1 MEDNGGL
8 TLAANTATLTDD
20 TWNTILKVSTQW
32 NNKND
37 YHATIT
43 DAQNLFGRTQFTL
56 LADVMIEEP
65 SSDKTKT
72 AMRSAFTIST
82 GSNRLHLLT
91 YDGKVG
97 YGVDGSTKGVSKNEI
112 SLGDIAI
119 GEWNAF
125 AFVYKETDGGN
136 GALTIYV
143 NGTKAGEI
151 ADIGFKLSEATDIA
165 ATVARNVGT
174 NYLLTGQYDNIVV
187 KPTAVSARS
196 AANET
201 AARREAKNP
210 STVAREELLAKIA
223 EIRAALQTDADNGIA
238 YATDKLESWQYTG
251 NKSGVADTLPE
262 LNDAL
267 AAADTLV
274 ADDAATT
281 EDLRSAASALDSQ
294 YAGLRTLPETNT
306 SIPGT
311 TGTVI
316 KADTGLPMQAHG
328 GSAMALKEGTG
339 DGCVNYDLDGD
350 GDITEGKAVYL
361 WFGEDKTNNT
371 RPVDGVRCYS
381 STDLYNWTDR
391 GTILYTQSTILPI
404 EEGTEKAIISSPG
417 ASGTGTTQDYNVM
430 QLSATNLE
438 TLKAWG
444 KLSAAPEGVTES
456 QFRNVKNFLRAYV
469 TEYEKAPTDLNDIS
483 WTAKSYDEEPIT
495 ATSLLYPDSQDDSV
509 RNVTTTRLQLAFET
523 LYGSYCV
530 TERPKMI
537 YNESTKQFVLI
548 WHADGP
554 LYNNDKLNSWVAGGC
569 VGNCPASR
577 YSRAMVGIATSDS
590 PFGPFTVQ
598 NVTRMNYDT
607 SLNASR
613 LGEARDMTVFVDTGV
628 DKNNDGADDA
638 YVIYSSEMNAK
649 LYVSLLNKDYTGLAA
664 EADQADATEF
674 AARIVSD
681 DSREAP
687 AVFKYNGYYYLLT
700 SGTDGWNSTAHIYY
714 RSKDMLSGW
723 EKVGNPAKNDTGK
736 MFNTQVTYVLPIDAE
751 AGKFIYMGDRWNG
764 DNLTD
769 SRTVWLPIQMN
780 TDNTVSVLGEQDWT
794 LDRLDQLL
802 PTTVN
807 TELPDVVWSDG
818 SNLPTEVS
826 VTTQGKTIT
835 SKVEWNA
842 DSLKNP
848 GTAAVTGKLTNC
860 NDLEISTTA
869 TVVPKNL
876 LYFANPQKESLALS
890 SDYIAIMNASADTL
904 KQDPAVNDGAYSA
917 EAGFGY
923 TGTAGTLRN
932 SNASIY
938 ESMRYAS
945 GTNSIT
951 YRFDNLT
958 GEDYTVY
965 VGMFNPTGWVESGKT
980 RLADI
985 KINGE
990 TLQTGY
996 NYYTSCTGKG
1006 DALAFT
1012 GLKSDADGVLTV
1024 EVAANANT
1032 TSAVQV
1038 SFIMVSGEVKTP
1050 EPAPETKTEVVKDT
1064 LTKDNIPQGIRWD
1077 GVERKNSELKA
1088 NARKDLRL

>member
-1 MEDNGGL
+1 M
-8 TLAANTATLTDD
+8 
-20 TWNTILKVSTQW
+20 
-32 NNKND
+32 
-37 YHATIT
+37 
-43 DAQNLFGRTQFTL
+43 
-56 LADVMIEEP
+56 
-65 SSDKTKT
+65 
-72 AMRSAFTIST
+72 
-82 GSNRLHLLT
+82 
-91 YDGKVG
+91 
-97 YGVDGSTKGVSKNEI
+97 
-112 SLGDIAI
+112 
-119 GEWNAF
+119 
-125 AFVYKETDGGN
+125 
-136 GALTIYV
+136 
-143 NGTKAGEI
+143 
-151 ADIGFKLSEATDIA
+151 
-165 ATVARNVGT
+165 
-174 NYLLTGQYDNIVV
+174 
-187 KPTAVSARS
+187 SARS

-223 EIRAALQTDADNGIA
+223 EIRAALQTDVDNGIV

-381 STDLYNWTDR
+381 STDLYNWTDH

-417 ASGTGTTQDYNVM
+417 ASGTGTTQNYNVM

-613 LGEARDMTVFVDTGV
+613 LGEA
-628 DKNNDGADDA
+628 
-638 YVIYSSEMNAK
+638 
-649 LYVSLLNKDYTGLAA
+649 
-664 EADQADATEF
+664 AT
-674 AARIVSD
+674 
-681 DSREAP
+681 
-687 AVFKYNGYYYLLT
+687 
-700 SGTDGWNSTAHIYY
+700 
-714 RSKDMLSGW
+714 
-723 EKVGNPAKNDTGK
+723 
-736 MFNTQVTYVLPIDAE
+736 
-751 AGKFIYMGDRWNG
+751 
-764 DNLTD
+764 
-769 SRTVWLPIQMN
+769 
-780 TDNTVSVLGEQDWT
+780 
-794 LDRLDQLL
+794 
-802 PTTVN
+802 
-807 TELPDVVWSDG
+807 
-818 SNLPTEVS
+818 
-826 VTTQGKTIT
+826 
-835 SKVEWNA
+835 
-842 DSLKNP
+842 
-848 GTAAVTGKLTNC
+848 
-860 NDLEISTTA
+860 
-869 TVVPKNL
+869 
-876 LYFANPQKESLALS
+876 
-890 SDYIAIMNASADTL
+890 
-904 KQDPAVNDGAYSA
+904 
-917 EAGFGY
+917 
-923 TGTAGTLRN
+923 
-932 SNASIY
+932 
-938 ESMRYAS
+938 
-945 GTNSIT
+945 
-951 YRFDNLT
+951 
-958 GEDYTVY
+958 
-965 VGMFNPTGWVESGKT
+965 
-980 RLADI
+980 
-985 KINGE
+985 
-990 TLQTGY
+990 
-996 NYYTSCTGKG
+996 
-1006 DALAFT
+1006 
-1012 GLKSDADGVLTV
+1012 
-1024 EVAANANT
+1024 
-1032 TSAVQV
+1032 
-1038 SFIMVSGEVKTP
+1038 
-1050 EPAPETKTEVVKDT
+1050 
-1064 LTKDNIPQGIRWD
+1064 
-1077 GVERKNSELKA
+1077 
-1088 NARKDLRL
+1088 

>member
-1 MEDNGGL
+1 M
-8 TLAANTATLTDD
+8 
-20 TWNTILKVSTQW
+20 
-32 NNKND
+32 
-37 YHATIT
+37 
-43 DAQNLFGRTQFTL
+43 
-56 LADVMIEEP
+56 
-65 SSDKTKT
+65 
-72 AMRSAFTIST
+72 
-82 GSNRLHLLT
+82 
-91 YDGKVG
+91 
-97 YGVDGSTKGVSKNEI
+97 
-112 SLGDIAI
+112 
-119 GEWNAF
+119 
-125 AFVYKETDGGN
+125 
-136 GALTIYV
+136 
-143 NGTKAGEI
+143 
-151 ADIGFKLSEATDIA
+151 
-165 ATVARNVGT
+165 
-174 NYLLTGQYDNIVV
+174 
-187 KPTAVSARS
+187 
-196 AANET
+196 
-201 AARREAKNP
+201 
-210 STVAREELLAKIA
+210 
-223 EIRAALQTDADNGIA
+223 
-238 YATDKLESWQYTG
+238 
-251 NKSGVADTLPE
+251 
-262 LNDAL
+262 
-267 AAADTLV
+267 
-274 ADDAATT
+274 
-281 EDLRSAASALDSQ
+281 
-294 YAGLRTLPETNT
+294 
-306 SIPGT
+306 
-311 TGTVI
+311 
-316 KADTGLPMQAHG
+316 
-328 GSAMALKEGTG
+328 
-339 DGCVNYDLDGD
+339 
-350 GDITEGKAVYL
+350 
-361 WFGEDKTNNT
+361 
-371 RPVDGVRCYS
+371 
-381 STDLYNWTDR
+381 
-391 GTILYTQSTILPI
+391 
-404 EEGTEKAIISSPG
+404 
-417 ASGTGTTQDYNVM
+417 
-430 QLSATNLE
+430 
-438 TLKAWG
+438 
-444 KLSAAPEGVTES
+444 
-456 QFRNVKNFLRAYV
+456 
-469 TEYEKAPTDLNDIS
+469 
-483 WTAKSYDEEPIT
+483 
-495 ATSLLYPDSQDDSV
+495 

-807 TELPDVVWSDG
+807 TERPDVVWSDG

-917 EAGFGY
+917 GG
-923 TGTAGTLRN
+923 R
-932 SNASIY
+932 
-938 ESMRYAS
+938 
-945 GTNSIT
+945 
-951 YRFDNLT
+951 
-958 GEDYTVY
+958 
-965 VGMFNPTGWVESGKT
+965 
-980 RLADI
+980 
-985 KINGE
+985 
-990 TLQTGY
+990 
-996 NYYTSCTGKG
+996 
-1006 DALAFT
+1006 
-1012 GLKSDADGVLTV
+1012 
-1024 EVAANANT
+1024 
-1032 TSAVQV
+1032 
-1038 SFIMVSGEVKTP
+1038 
-1050 EPAPETKTEVVKDT
+1050 
-1064 LTKDNIPQGIRWD
+1064 
-1077 GVERKNSELKA
+1077 
-1088 NARKDLRL
+1088 LRLHGHCRNAAQQQRQHL

>member
-1 MEDNGGL
+1 MTAVVTDEEGNALTDTATLNLSGSSGDIINSLTFTIEEDQVVRYTVTATGTQAPVISWLAVNGKAVGSESGFFNKVLEDNGGL

-143 NGTKAGEI
+143 NGTKVGEI

-381 STDLYNWTDR
+381 STDLYNWTDH

-938 ESMRYAS
+938 ESIRR
-945 GTNSIT
+945 TIPQIT
-951 YRFDNLT
+951 RRT
-958 GEDYTVY
+958 TPRPTVQR
-965 VGMFNPTGWVESGKT
+965 PRPPRRRHPS
-980 RLADI
+980 RRRR
-985 KINGE
+985 
-990 TLQTGY
+990 
-996 NYYTSCTGKG
+996 
-1006 DALAFT
+1006 
-1012 GLKSDADGVLTV
+1012 
-1024 EVAANANT
+1024 T
-1032 TSAVQV
+1032 TS
-1038 SFIMVSGEVKTP
+1038 
-1050 EPAPETKTEVVKDT
+1050 
-1064 LTKDNIPQGIRWD
+1064 R
-1077 GVERKNSELKA
+1077 
-1088 NARKDLRL
+1088 

>member
-1 MEDNGGL
+1 M
-8 TLAANTATLTDD
+8 
-20 TWNTILKVSTQW
+20 
-32 NNKND
+32 
-37 YHATIT
+37 
-43 DAQNLFGRTQFTL
+43 
-56 LADVMIEEP
+56 
-65 SSDKTKT
+65 
-72 AMRSAFTIST
+72 
-82 GSNRLHLLT
+82 
-91 YDGKVG
+91 
-97 YGVDGSTKGVSKNEI
+97 
-112 SLGDIAI
+112 
-119 GEWNAF
+119 
-125 AFVYKETDGGN
+125 
-136 GALTIYV
+136 
-143 NGTKAGEI
+143 
-151 ADIGFKLSEATDIA
+151 
-165 ATVARNVGT
+165 
-174 NYLLTGQYDNIVV
+174 
-187 KPTAVSARS
+187 
-196 AANET
+196 
-201 AARREAKNP
+201 
-210 STVAREELLAKIA
+210 
-223 EIRAALQTDADNGIA
+223 
-238 YATDKLESWQYTG
+238 
-251 NKSGVADTLPE
+251 
-262 LNDAL
+262 
-267 AAADTLV
+267 
-274 ADDAATT
+274 
-281 EDLRSAASALDSQ
+281 
-294 YAGLRTLPETNT
+294 
-306 SIPGT
+306 
-311 TGTVI
+311 
-316 KADTGLPMQAHG
+316 
-328 GSAMALKEGTG
+328 
-339 DGCVNYDLDGD
+339 
-350 GDITEGKAVYL
+350 
-361 WFGEDKTNNT
+361 
-371 RPVDGVRCYS
+371 
-381 STDLYNWTDR
+381 
-391 GTILYTQSTILPI
+391 
-404 EEGTEKAIISSPG
+404 
-417 ASGTGTTQDYNVM
+417 
-430 QLSATNLE
+430 
-438 TLKAWG
+438 
-444 KLSAAPEGVTES
+444 
-456 QFRNVKNFLRAYV
+456 
-469 TEYEKAPTDLNDIS
+469 
-483 WTAKSYDEEPIT
+483 
-495 ATSLLYPDSQDDSV
+495 

-980 RLADI
+980 VWP
-985 KINGE
+985 
-990 TLQTGY
+990 T
-996 NYYTSCTGKG
+996 
-1006 DALAFT
+1006 
-1012 GLKSDADGVLTV
+1012 
-1024 EVAANANT
+1024 
-1032 TSAVQV
+1032 
-1038 SFIMVSGEVKTP
+1038 
-1050 EPAPETKTEVVKDT
+1050 
-1064 LTKDNIPQGIRWD
+1064 
-1077 GVERKNSELKA
+1077 
-1088 NARKDLRL
+1088 

>member
-1 MEDNGGL
+1 M
-8 TLAANTATLTDD
+8 
-20 TWNTILKVSTQW
+20 
-32 NNKND
+32 
-37 YHATIT
+37 
-43 DAQNLFGRTQFTL
+43 
-56 LADVMIEEP
+56 
-65 SSDKTKT
+65 
-72 AMRSAFTIST
+72 
-82 GSNRLHLLT
+82 
-91 YDGKVG
+91 
-97 YGVDGSTKGVSKNEI
+97 
-112 SLGDIAI
+112 
-119 GEWNAF
+119 
-125 AFVYKETDGGN
+125 
-136 GALTIYV
+136 
-143 NGTKAGEI
+143 
-151 ADIGFKLSEATDIA
+151 
-165 ATVARNVGT
+165 
-174 NYLLTGQYDNIVV
+174 
-187 KPTAVSARS
+187 SARS

-381 STDLYNWTDR
+381 STDLYNWTDH

-835 SKVEWNA
+835 SKVVWNA

-1006 DALAFT
+1006 DTLAFT

-1064 LTKDNIPQGIRWD
+1064 LTKDNIPQGIKD
-1077 GVERKNSELKA
+1077 KGYDTPEKITEAFKKAISKNQSADNIEVYDVKLMISTDNGAHWSEATDA
-1088 NARKDLRL
+1088 NFPAGGIDVTFDLCLLYTSPSPRD

>member
-1 MEDNGGL
+1 M
-8 TLAANTATLTDD
+8 
-20 TWNTILKVSTQW
+20 
-32 NNKND
+32 
-37 YHATIT
+37 
-43 DAQNLFGRTQFTL
+43 
-56 LADVMIEEP
+56 
-65 SSDKTKT
+65 
-72 AMRSAFTIST
+72 
-82 GSNRLHLLT
+82 
-91 YDGKVG
+91 
-97 YGVDGSTKGVSKNEI
+97 
-112 SLGDIAI
+112 
-119 GEWNAF
+119 
-125 AFVYKETDGGN
+125 
-136 GALTIYV
+136 
-143 NGTKAGEI
+143 
-151 ADIGFKLSEATDIA
+151 
-165 ATVARNVGT
+165 
-174 NYLLTGQYDNIVV
+174 
-187 KPTAVSARS
+187 
-196 AANET
+196 
-201 AARREAKNP
+201 
-210 STVAREELLAKIA
+210 
-223 EIRAALQTDADNGIA
+223 
-238 YATDKLESWQYTG
+238 
-251 NKSGVADTLPE
+251 ADTLPE

-281 EDLRSAASALDSQ
+281 EDLRSAASVLDSQ

-417 ASGTGTTQDYNVM
+417 ASGTGTTQNYNVM

-714 RSKDMLSGW
+714 RSKDMP
-723 EKVGNPAKNDTGK
+723 PAGR
-736 MFNTQVTYVLPIDAE
+736 
-751 AGKFIYMGDRWNG
+751 RWA
-764 DNLTD
+764 TPP
-769 SRTVWLPIQMN
+769 RTTPARCS
-780 TDNTVSVLGEQDWT
+780 TRRS
-794 LDRLDQLL
+794 
-802 PTTVN
+802 PTCC
-807 TELPDVVWSDG
+807 P
-818 SNLPTEVS
+818 
-826 VTTQGKTIT
+826 
-835 SKVEWNA
+835 
-842 DSLKNP
+842 
-848 GTAAVTGKLTNC
+848 
-860 NDLEISTTA
+860 STPRPA
-869 TVVPKNL
+869 
-876 LYFANPQKESLALS
+876 S
-890 SDYIAIMNASADTL
+890 SSIWA
-904 KQDPAVNDGAYSA
+904 
-917 EAGFGY
+917 
-923 TGTAGTLRN
+923 TAGTV
-932 SNASIY
+932 
-938 ESMRYAS
+938 
-945 GTNSIT
+945 IT
-951 YRFDNLT
+951 
-958 GEDYTVY
+958 
-965 VGMFNPTGWVESGKT
+965 
-980 RLADI
+980 
-985 KINGE
+985 
-990 TLQTGY
+990 
-996 NYYTSCTGKG
+996 
-1006 DALAFT
+1006 
-1012 GLKSDADGVLTV
+1012 
-1024 EVAANANT
+1024 
-1032 TSAVQV
+1032 
-1038 SFIMVSGEVKTP
+1038 
-1050 EPAPETKTEVVKDT
+1050 
-1064 LTKDNIPQGIRWD
+1064 
-1077 GVERKNSELKA
+1077 
-1088 NARKDLRL
+1088 

>member
-1 MEDNGGL
+1 MTAVVTDEEGNALTDTATLNLSGSSGDIINSLTFTIEEDQVVSYTVTATGTQAPVISWLAVNGKAVGSESGFFNKVLEDNGGL

-649 LYVSLLNKDYTGLAA
+649 VYVSLLNKDYTGLAA

-826 VTTQGKTIT
+826 VTTEGKTIT

-842 DSLKNP
+842 DSLKIP

-965 VGMFNPTGWVESGKT
+965 VGMFNPTRWVKSGKT

-996 NYYTSCTGKG
+996 NYYTSCTGKR
-1006 DALAFT
+1006 AT
-1012 GLKSDADGVLTV
+1012 
-1024 EVAANANT
+1024 
-1032 TSAVQV
+1032 
-1038 SFIMVSGEVKTP
+1038 
-1050 EPAPETKTEVVKDT
+1050 
-1064 LTKDNIPQGIRWD
+1064 RWLSR
-1077 GVERKNSELKA
+1077 V
-1088 NARKDLRL
+1088 

>member
-1 MEDNGGL
+1 M
-8 TLAANTATLTDD
+8 
-20 TWNTILKVSTQW
+20 
-32 NNKND
+32 
-37 YHATIT
+37 
-43 DAQNLFGRTQFTL
+43 
-56 LADVMIEEP
+56 
-65 SSDKTKT
+65 
-72 AMRSAFTIST
+72 
-82 GSNRLHLLT
+82 
-91 YDGKVG
+91 
-97 YGVDGSTKGVSKNEI
+97 
-112 SLGDIAI
+112 
-119 GEWNAF
+119 
-125 AFVYKETDGGN
+125 
-136 GALTIYV
+136 
-143 NGTKAGEI
+143 
-151 ADIGFKLSEATDIA
+151 
-165 ATVARNVGT
+165 
-174 NYLLTGQYDNIVV
+174 
-187 KPTAVSARS
+187 SARS

-223 EIRAALQTDADNGIA
+223 EIRAALQTDVDNGIA

-306 SIPGT
+306 LIPGT

-391 GTILYTQSTILPI
+391 GTILYTQNTILPI

-1006 DALAFT
+1006 DTLAFT

-1038 SFIMVSGEVKTP
+1038 SFIMVSGEVKTRSP
-1050 EPAPETKTEVVKDT
+1050 RQKPKPRSSR
-1064 LTKDNIPQGIRWD
+1064 IP
-1077 GVERKNSELKA
+1077 
-1088 NARKDLRL
+1088 